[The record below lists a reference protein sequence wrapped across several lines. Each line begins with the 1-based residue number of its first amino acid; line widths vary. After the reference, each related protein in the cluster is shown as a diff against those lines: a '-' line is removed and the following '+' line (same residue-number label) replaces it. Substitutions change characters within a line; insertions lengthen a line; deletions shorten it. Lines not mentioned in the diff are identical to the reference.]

1 MFDDIEQ
8 PNGKTEVI
16 DGETYWM
23 GTRVMKCPR
32 CGIAPTNVD
41 DCGEFGNPECPY
53 FGIGLEE
60 YEKKFGKAT

>member
-8 PNGKTEVI
+8 PNGKTEMI

-23 GTRVMKCPR
+23 GTRVMKCHR